1 MTLHHAVTVLGII
14 TKVTI
19 GTVTFVVCDVA
30 CVGVLIGSLIY
41 HCYFMF
47 SP

>member
-1 MTLHHAVTVLGII
+1 MALHHANTVLGII
-14 TKVTI
+14 TEVTI

-41 HCYFMF
+41 HGYFM
-47 SP
+47 SLP